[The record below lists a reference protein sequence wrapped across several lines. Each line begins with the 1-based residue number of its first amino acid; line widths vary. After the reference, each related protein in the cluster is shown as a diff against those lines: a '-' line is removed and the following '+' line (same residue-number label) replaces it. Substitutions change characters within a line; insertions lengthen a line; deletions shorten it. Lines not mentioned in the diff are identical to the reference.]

1 MSVKQISVFL
11 ENKKGRLAEVT
22 RTLSQE
28 KINIRALSLA
38 DTADFGVLRIIVDN
52 PDRSLTILKAHGFVA
67 QVTEVIA
74 VEVEDRPGG
83 LSRILEVLDQDN
95 VNVEYMYAYVEKSR
109 DNAIVI
115 CRIDDRERALQVLEK
130 NGIATVS
137 AEALEGPVALRL
149 VLDNSDNVCITCI
162 IIHPSLV

>member
-22 RTLSQE
+22 QTLAKE

-38 DTADFGVLRIIVDN
+38 DTADFGVLRIIVNN
-52 PDRSLTILKAHGFVA
+52 PERCLTALKANGFVA

-74 VEVEDRPGG
+74 VEVEDTPGG
-83 LSRILEVLDQDN
+83 LSRILEVLDRDN

-109 DNAIVI
+109 DNAVVI
-115 CRIDDRERALQVLEK
+115 CKIDDRERALQVLEK
-130 NGIATVS
+130 NGIATVA
-137 AEALEGPVALRL
+137 AEALKAL
-149 VLDNSDNVCITCI
+149 
-162 IIHPSLV
+162 

>member
-1 MSVKQISVFL
+1 MSVRQISVFL
-11 ENKKGRLAEVT
+11 ENARGRLAQVT
-22 RTLSQE
+22 QTLARE

-38 DTADFGVLRIIVDN
+38 DTSDFGVLRIIVNN
-52 PDRSLTILKAHGFVA
+52 PDRCLTVLKAGGFVA

-74 VEVEDRPGG
+74 VEVEDAPGG
-83 LSRILEVLDQDN
+83 LARILEVLDQDN

-130 NGIATVS
+130 NGITTLGAD
-137 AEALEGPVALRL
+137 ALKAL
-149 VLDNSDNVCITCI
+149 
-162 IIHPSLV
+162 

>member
-22 RTLSQE
+22 MGLSKE
-28 KINIRALSLA
+28 KINIRALALA

-52 PDRSLTILKAHGFVA
+52 PERAVTALKARGFVA

-83 LSRILEVLDQDN
+83 LARILEVLDQDN
-95 VNVEYMYAYVEKSR
+95 VNVEYMYAYVEKKR

-130 NGIATVS
+130 HGIATLN
-137 AEALEGPVALRL
+137 AEALKAL
-149 VLDNSDNVCITCI
+149 
-162 IIHPSLV
+162 

>member
-11 ENKKGRLAEVT
+11 ENRKGRLAEVMHT
-22 RTLSQE
+22 IRQE
-28 KINIRALSLA
+28 DINIRALSLA

-52 PDRSLTILKAHGFVA
+52 PDRAVAALKSRGFVA

-83 LSRILEVLDQDN
+83 LARILEVLDEDN
-95 VNVEYMYAYVEKSR
+95 VNVEYMYAYVEKKR

-130 NGIATVS
+130 HGIATLN
-137 AEALEGPVALRL
+137 AEALKAL
-149 VLDNSDNVCITCI
+149 
-162 IIHPSLV
+162 

>member
-11 ENKKGRLAEVT
+11 ENRKGRLAEVT
-22 RTLSQE
+22 QTLARE

-38 DTADFGVLRIIVDN
+38 DTADFGVLRIIVNN
-52 PDRSLTILKAHGFVA
+52 PDRCLAALKAKAFVA

-74 VEVEDRPGG
+74 VEVEDAPGG
-83 LSRILEVLDQDN
+83 LARILEVLDGDN

-115 CRIDDRERALQVLEK
+115 CRIDDRERALSVLEK
-130 NGIATVS
+130 NGITTLG
-137 AEALEGPVALRL
+137 AEELKAL
-149 VLDNSDNVCITCI
+149 
-162 IIHPSLV
+162 

>member
-22 RTLSQE
+22 QTLSKE
-28 KINIRALSLA
+28 KVNIRALSLA
-38 DTADFGVLRIIVDN
+38 DTADFGVLRIIVNN
-52 PDRSLTILKAHGFVA
+52 PERCLAVLKSSGFVA
-67 QVTEVIA
+67 QVTEVVA

-83 LSRILEVLDQDN
+83 LAHILEVLDRDN

-115 CRIDDRERALQVLEK
+115 CKIDDRERALQVLEK
-130 NGIATVS
+130 NGIATVN
-137 AEALEGPVALRL
+137 AEALKAL
-149 VLDNSDNVCITCI
+149 
-162 IIHPSLV
+162 

>member
-22 RTLSQE
+22 RTLSHE

-52 PDRSLTILKAHGFVA
+52 PDRSLAILKSHGFVA
-67 QVTEVIA
+67 QVTEVVA

-83 LSRILEVLDQDN
+83 LARILEVLDEDN
-95 VNVEYMYAYVEKSR
+95 VNVEYMYAYVEKKS

-115 CRIDDRERALQVLEK
+115 CRIDDRERAHQVLEK
-130 NGIATVS
+130 HGIATLN
-137 AEALEGPVALRL
+137 AEALKAL
-149 VLDNSDNVCITCI
+149 
-162 IIHPSLV
+162 

>member
-22 RTLSQE
+22 QTLSRE

-38 DTADFGVLRIIVDN
+38 DTADFGVLRIIVNN
-52 PDRSLTILKAHGFVA
+52 PERCLTVLKANSFVA

-74 VEVEDRPGG
+74 VEVEDKPGG
-83 LSRILEVLDQDN
+83 LARILEVLDQDN
-95 VNVEYMYAYVEKSR
+95 VNVEYMYAYVEKTR

-115 CRIDDRERALQVLEK
+115 CKIDDRERALQVLEK

-137 AEALEGPVALRL
+137 AEALKAL
-149 VLDNSDNVCITCI
+149 
-162 IIHPSLV
+162 